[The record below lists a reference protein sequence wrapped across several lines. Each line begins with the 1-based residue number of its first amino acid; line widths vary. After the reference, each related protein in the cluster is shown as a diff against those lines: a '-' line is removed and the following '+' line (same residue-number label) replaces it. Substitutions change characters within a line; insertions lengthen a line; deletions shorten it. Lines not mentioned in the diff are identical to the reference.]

1 MHAVCALFIG
11 EHPAT
16 VAAVRSCLRPR
27 SHALIEEQTSGDGLR
42 RLFAVRPDLVLLDLD
57 LPDGAAWE
65 TIDRIREI
73 TDVPLLALAEGAPE
87 LERARALRA
96 GADDVMCHPIG
107 AVELAARIEALMRRA
122 RKGYADAYVD
132 SLVSVDYE
140 RSAVTVA
147 GRPIALTPLQYR
159 VLVAFVQHADAV
171 LSPEQLL
178 DLAWNDSN
186 VGVHRVKTYV
196 AYLRQT
202 FRESAG
208 VELPI
213 ETVRGF
219 GYRYRPPAQGEGA
232 PPDEAA

>member
-1 MHAVCALFIG
+1 MHAVNALFIG
-11 EHPAT
+11 EHPVT

-27 SHALIEEQTSGDGLR
+27 SYVLIEETTSGDGLR

-57 LPDGAAWE
+57 LADGAAWE

-73 TDVPLLALAEGAPE
+73 TDVPLLALAEDAPE

-107 AVELAARIEALMRRA
+107 AVELAARIDALMRRA
-122 RKGYADAYVD
+122 RKAYADAYVD

-147 GRPIALTPLQYR
+147 GKTIGLTPLQYR
-159 VLVAFVQHADAV
+159 VLVAFVQHADRV

-178 DLAWNDSN
+178 DLAWNVSN
-186 VGVHRVKTYV
+186 VGVHRVKTFV
-196 AYLRQT
+196 AYLRLS
-202 FRESAG
+202 FRETAG

-219 GYRYRPPAQGEGA
+219 GYRYKPPKGGDEPVGA
-232 PPDEAA
+232 

>member
-1 MHAVCALFIG
+1 M
-11 EHPAT
+11 
-16 VAAVRSCLRPR
+16 
-27 SHALIEEQTSGDGLR
+27 
-42 RLFAVRPDLVLLDLD
+42 
-57 LPDGAAWE
+57 PDGAAWE

-73 TDVPLLALAEGAPE
+73 TDVPLIALADGAPE

-122 RKGYADAYVD
+122 RKDYSDAYVD
-132 SLVSVDYE
+132 SLLSVDFE
-140 RSAVTVA
+140 RSAVDRRRRADRAAPRSSTA
-147 GRPIALTPLQYR
+147 CSSRSCSTPTR
-159 VLVAFVQHADAV
+159 V

-178 DLAWNDSN
+178 DLAWNDAN

-196 AYLRQT
+196 AYLRQS
-202 FRESAG
+202 FRETAG

-219 GYRYRPPAQGEGA
+219 GYRYRPPGVA
-232 PPDEAA
+232 

>member
-1 MHAVCALFIG
+1 MDCSRIASENVPRSGDQSGNPSHYKGVDRVISVQIVPVPSRMHAVCALLIG

-27 SHALIEEQTSGDGLR
+27 SPALIEESTSGDGLR

-57 LPDGAAWE
+57 LADGAAWE

-96 GADDVMCHPIG
+96 GADDVMVHPIG

-122 RKGYADAYVD
+122 RKEYADAYVD
-132 SLVSVDYE
+132 SLLSVDFE

-147 GRPIALTPLQYR
+147 GRSIALTPLQYR

-178 DLAWNDSN
+178 DLAWND
-186 VGVHRVKTYV
+186 
-196 AYLRQT
+196 
-202 FRESAG
+202 
-208 VELPI
+208 
-213 ETVRGF
+213 
-219 GYRYRPPAQGEGA
+219 
-232 PPDEAA
+232 

>member
-1 MHAVCALFIG
+1 MHAVNALFIG
-11 EHPAT
+11 DHPAT

-27 SHALIEEQTSGDGLR
+27 SHELIEEKTSGDGLR
-42 RLFAVRPDLVLLDLD
+42 RLFAARPDLVLLDLD
-57 LPDGAAWE
+57 LAGGAAWE
-65 TIDRIREI
+65 TIDRIRQM
-73 TDVPLLALAEGAPE
+73 TDVPLLALADGAPE

-122 RKGYADAYVD
+122 RKDYTDAYVD
-132 SLVSVDYE
+132 SLLSVDFE
-140 RSAVTVA
+140 RSAVAVA
-147 GRPIALTPLQYR
+147 GEPIALTPLQYR
-159 VLVAFVQHADAV
+159 VLVAFVQHADRV

-178 DLAWNDSN
+178 DLAWNDTN

-196 AYLRQT
+196 AYLRQN
-202 FRESAG
+202 FRATAG

-219 GYRYRPPAQGEGA
+219 GYRYRPPG
-232 PPDEAA
+232 P